1 MSPFPEKA
9 HGAFRL
15 FRFLRLD
22 FIHLFI
28 GFCSFFYKVLD
39 IGLVQQNL
47 YIVLALL
54 DKGIIPF
61 GKCFIIPERFPVLA
75 VQFLHL
81 GLFLFLA
88 SGEVLYFIDN
98 RFQCKAG
105 THHLGTSVLLY
116 LGHFLQRYVEFIHAF
131 FGTEQVFRPI
141 PDFVTVHYQ
150 QHDAGG
156 HGRLPG
162 KKGGTSA
169 APWPRKAFHAPSAG
183 YCCEAR

>member
-1 MSPFPEKA
+1 MSPFPEKT

-81 GLFLFLA
+81 RLFLFLA
-88 SGEVLYFIDN
+88 SDEVLYLIDN
-98 RFQCKAG
+98 RFKFETG
-105 THHLGTSVLLY
+105 THHLGTAVFLY
-116 LGHFLQRYVEFIHAF
+116 LGHFLQRDVKLVYAF

-141 PDFVTVHYQ
+141 PDFITVHYQ

-162 KKGGTSA
+162 KK
-169 APWPRKAFHAPSAG
+169 
-183 YCCEAR
+183 